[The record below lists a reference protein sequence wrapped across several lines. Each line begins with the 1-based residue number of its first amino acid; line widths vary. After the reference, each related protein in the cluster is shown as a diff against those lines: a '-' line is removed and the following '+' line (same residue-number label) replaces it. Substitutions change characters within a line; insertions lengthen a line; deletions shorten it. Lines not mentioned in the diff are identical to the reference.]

1 MNAEDIRLTGLP
13 VFQAL
18 HDQWWSARAKK
29 VGKSQLAFGRDW
41 ETLLTEA
48 GLTTSDLRREADR
61 DARTLQSA
69 GWIELKSVRRRSLLI
84 ERVWV
89 PLEKEQAL
97 AVLFGDPWELDECEP
112 SSVDWV
118 PELKFLTEKRPSVP
132 LADCLRIN
140 QFLQQSHPVGPRVP
154 IKERSLEIF
163 GDEKRLD
170 ALRATTLFRED
181 RMTLERLGCLVVPEP
196 LGWMRGPTPNGKVL
210 ILENAATFHSFA
222 AWNQQAARFSAV
234 IYGGGH
240 RVIDGVGFLAHLA
253 SEVGEISQVFYFGD
267 LDPEGLRIPVL
278 ANEKAKKL
286 GLPSVEPLEDAY
298 GFLLSLPDSCRAP
311 MEDNLREAPVDWLPK
326 YEAEVRQLFLSSHR
340 IAQEWLGAKT
350 LLGNWA
356 PSLPQESLH
365 LSPHHKMETGYL

>member
-1 MNAEDIRLTGLP
+1 MNAEDIRLIGLP
-13 VFQAL
+13 VFRAL
-18 HDQWWSARAKK
+18 HDQWWNARAKK

-61 DARTLQSA
+61 DARTLHSA
-69 GWIELKSVRRRSLLI
+69 GWIELKTVRRRPLLI
-84 ERVWV
+84 ERVRV

-97 AVLFGDPWELDECEP
+97 AVLFGDPWELDEAEAAA
-112 SSVDWV
+112 VDWV
-118 PELKFLTEKRPSVP
+118 PELKFLTEKRLGVP
-132 LADCLRIN
+132 LADCLSIN
-140 QFLQQSHPVGPRVP
+140 QFLQKPLPHGPRVP

-170 ALRATTLFRED
+170 ALRATSLFRED

-222 AWNQQAARFSAV
+222 GWNQQAARFSAV

-240 RVIDGVGFLAHLA
+240 RVIEGVGFLAHLA
-253 SEVGEISQVFYFGD
+253 SEVGEIAQVFYFGD
-267 LDPEGLRIPVL
+267 LDPEGLRIPAL
-278 ANEKAKKL
+278 TNEKAKKM
-286 GLPSVEPLEDAY
+286 GLPSVEPFEDAY
-298 GFLLSLPDSCRAP
+298 GFLLALPDSCRSP
-311 MEDNLREAPVDWLPK
+311 MDENPREAPVHWLPK
-326 YEAEVRQLFLSSHR
+326 YDREVRELFLSSHR

-350 LLGNWA
+350 LHAGWVSSA
-356 PSLPQESLH
+356 P
-365 LSPHHKMETGYL
+365 